1 MPNCLHMIFFVL
13 FYCGRREYLTS
24 LQVCY
29 SHQGIGI
36 VKWYWDCHLLCNNKN
51 TPVTNRTVTYRFC
64 LQRLDFNVVSSTGW
78 RCNKLQME
86 FIWIDLEKI
95 LSKQVELWVEGKEC
109 CIFWCFGLWLH
120 LLAWLLTLWFHVFW

>member
-1 MPNCLHMIFFVL
+1 VPNCLHMIFFVL

-95 LSKQVELWVEGKEC
+95 DWLIDWLIYSCSCDLQQAPLWAIRYRTSQNYLG
-109 CIFWCFGLWLH
+109 II
-120 LLAWLLTLWFHVFW
+120 